1 MKNFKDYSRAVQDIN
16 SKLESC
22 GFYEFYVARISS
34 SSVTL
39 QGKYS
44 SDVARNLQK
53 FYATT
58 TEVCDRG
65 YVRLSFDLYGAPI
78 EVVLT

>member
-16 SKLESC
+16 SKLDS
-22 GFYEFYVARISS
+22 YEFYVARISS

>member
-1 MKNFKDYSRAVQDIN
+1 MKNFKDYTKAVLDIN
-16 SKLESC
+16 SKIES
-22 GFYEFYVARISS
+22 YEFYVARISS

-39 QGKYS
+39 QGNYS
-44 SDVARNLQK
+44 SDVARTLQK
-53 FYATT
+53 FYTTT

-65 YVRLSFDLYGAPI
+65 YVRLSFNLYGAPI